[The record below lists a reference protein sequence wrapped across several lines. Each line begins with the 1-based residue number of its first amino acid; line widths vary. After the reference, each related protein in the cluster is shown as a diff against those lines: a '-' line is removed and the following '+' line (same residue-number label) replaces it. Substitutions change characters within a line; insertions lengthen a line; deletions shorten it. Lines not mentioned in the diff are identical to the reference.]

1 MPVKI
6 TLYAEHIAVGTDV
19 VNYAL
24 KLGAALGEY
33 VETDPPIKT
42 QNGAGRSQS
51 VDRRTLHDRGFRGQG
66 TLKEAAYETLRSE
79 MGSSAFSR
87 GDAIAAL
94 VSNDWDQQQA
104 QSAVHGLIKTG
115 HIA

>member
-6 TLYAEHIAVGTDV
+6 TLYAEHIAVGTEV
-19 VNYAL
+19 VNFAL
-24 KLGAALGEY
+24 KAGAALGEY
-33 VETDPPIKT
+33 VETDPPIK
-42 QNGAGRSQS
+42 NGAGRSQTP
-51 VDRRTLHDRGFRGQG
+51 DRRTLHDRGFRGQG

-104 QSAVHGLIKTG
+104 QSTVHGLIKTG